1 MCGIAGW
8 IAWND
13 DVRRMGT
20 AVEAM
25 GETLACRGP
34 DASGVWLSRVCGL
47 AHRRL
52 AVIDPER
59 GGQPMVR
66 SVDGRTY
73 VIVYNGELY
82 NTDELRRELIA
93 EGWTFQSHSDTEV
106 LLVAYMQWG
115 PDCLERL
122 NGIFAFAVWSE
133 ADQCL
138 FLARDRLGV
147 KPLFYSDLKD
157 AFLFGSEP
165 KAILAH
171 PRITP
176 EVDAEGLAEVF
187 GLGPARTPGHG
198 IYRGI
203 EEVKPGHALTVKESG
218 VVHHRYWELVS
229 RPHEDDLD
237 TTVAT
242 VRELFQDAVRRQLIS
257 DVPVCTLL
265 SGGLDSSAITAV
277 AALTL
282 AEKGDGPLRTFS
294 IDYAGNEKHFT
305 PTAFQPDSDDHW
317 IRIVSDHFGTV
328 HRKVIVETQELAGTL
343 REAVRARDLPG
354 MADIDASLLLFCREI
369 KKHATVALSGEC
381 ADEVFGGYPWFHRED
396 LIQAD
401 TFPWSRSVSLRES
414 WLSPHVRDALRLKE
428 YVAQRYRDSVAQVPR
443 LPGEGPREQ
452 RMREIAYLNLNWF
465 MVTLLNRKD
474 RMSMASGLEVR
485 VPFCDH
491 RLVEYVWNVPWAM
504 KACDGREKGLLRRAL
519 RGLLPD
525 EVLYRKKN
533 PYPKTHNPEYATT
546 VRIWALDILSQPDSP
561 LAPLVDVEAIRR
573 TASDPA
579 AYDQPWFG
587 QLMTGPQFFAYLIE
601 IDTWLRE
608 YKVRVRL

>member
-8 IAWND
+8 ITWND
-13 DVRRMGT
+13 DLRLQEATVR
-20 AVEAM
+20 AM

-34 DASGVWLSRVCGL
+34 DASGLWLSRTCGF

-66 SVDGRTY
+66 TVGERTY

-82 NTDELRRELIA
+82 NTAELRDELVSK
-93 EGWTFQSHSDTEV
+93 GWDFRGHSDTEV
-106 LLVAYMQWG
+106 LLAAYIEWG
-115 PDCLERL
+115 PDCLAKL
-122 NGIFAFAVWSE
+122 NGIFAFAAWSE
-133 ADQCL
+133 ADQTL

-147 KPLFYSDLKD
+147 KPLFYADLGD

-176 EVDAEGLAEVF
+176 EVDAEGLAEIF

-203 EEVKPGHALTVKESG
+203 REIKPGYALTVKPAG
-218 VVHHRYWELVS
+218 IVHQRYWSLVS

-242 VRELFQDAVRRQLIS
+242 VRELFEDAVRRQLVS

-265 SGGLDSSAITAV
+265 SGGLDSSAITAL
-277 AALTL
+277 AATYL
-282 AEKGDGPLRTFS
+282 AERGEGPLHTFS
-294 IDYAGNEKHFT
+294 IDYAGNEQHFT
-305 PTAFQPDSDDHW
+305 PSAFQPDTDEHW
-317 IRIVSDHFGTV
+317 IRVVSRHFGTTH
-328 HRKVIVETQELAGTL
+328 HRVIVETYDLAHALT
-343 REAVRARDLPG
+343 EAVRARDLPG

-369 KKHATVALSGEC
+369 KKRATVALSGEC
-381 ADEVFGGYPWFHRED
+381 ADEVFGGYPWFHREE
-396 LIQAD
+396 LVNAD
-401 TFPWSRSVSLRES
+401 TFPWSRSVRLRES
-414 WLSPHVRDALRLKE
+414 WLLPHVRDALALPE
-428 YVAQRYRDSVAQVPR
+428 YVAQRYRESLAEVPL
-443 LPGEGPREQ
+443 LPGEPPRER
-452 RMREIAYLNLNWF
+452 RMREIAYLNLTWF

-491 RLVEYVWNVPWAM
+491 RLVEYVWNVPWEM

-519 RGLLPD
+519 RGVLPD

-533 PYPKTHNPEYATT
+533 PYPKTHNPEYLET
-546 VRIWALDILSQPDSP
+546 VRRWTLDILSRDNSP
-561 LAPLVDVEAIRR
+561 LAQLVDVAAIRDMACEPR
-573 TASDPA
+573 AF
-579 AYDQPWFG
+579 DQPWYG

-608 YKVRVRL
+608 YGVNVRL